1 MAKSKKTA
9 TAGYTKEQRAE
20 WTKAFAEGKM
30 SAKEI
35 ERLAGVSPAVPY
47 QWKAS
52 YLLKLKNAPAL
63 AASRDGIPSTT
74 AVPQELEAL
83 RAENERLR
91 KKLFDYMV
99 KAGEI

>member
-1 MAKSKKTA
+1 MAKSKKTSL
-9 TAGYTKEQRAE
+9 GYTKEQRAE
-20 WTKAFAEGKM
+20 WTQAFVDGKM

-52 YLLKLKNAPAL
+52 YLERQKKVDR
-63 AASRDGIPSTT
+63 RDGVPSTVS
-74 AVPQELEAL
+74 VPAEMEAL
-83 RAENERLR
+83 KAENERLR

-99 KAGEI
+99 RAGEI